1 MTQERKQF
9 QRTEDGHLLLM
20 SNEERN
26 LLITDLT
33 ARLNYGVICL
43 IERVDDFGPIHRN
56 EKLTGFSSD
65 DTGGFYFEVGGGLA
79 IDFAEK
85 IMPYLR
91 PMSSMT
97 EEELDELL
105 EFEDIDYNNN
115 NNVVKRAMMA
125 FSDDKKIE
133 SNSLFCIQYARS
145 IDWLNSHHFDYRG
158 LIEKGLAIEAP
169 EGMYNI
175 KTK

>member
-1 MTQERKQF
+1 MAKKGKQF

-43 IERVDDFGPIHRN
+43 IERVDDFGPIHRD
-56 EKLTGFSSD
+56 EKLTGFSFD
-65 DTGGFYFEVGGGLA
+65 DRGGFYFEVCGGLS

-97 EEELDELL
+97 KEEKKERLST
-105 EFEDIDYNNN
+105 FFT
-115 NNVVKRAMMA
+115 VVDTKMGLTPML
-125 FSDDKKIE
+125 SGLKSIE
-133 SNSLFCIQYARS
+133 Y
-145 IDWLNSHHFDYRG
+145 IDWLNAHHFDYRS
-158 LIEKGLAIEAP
+158 LIEKGLALAAP

-175 KTK
+175 E